1 MAFLFLRFGYTLK
14 VEFKKETLKNG
25 VRLLTLPMSHLDS
38 VAVIIGVSAG
48 SRFEEPRTQGVAH
61 FTEHMLFKGTK
72 RRPNNRVIATELE
85 SKGASFNAFTGPDI
99 TAYYVRSA
107 AKNLPW
113 SLEILTDLVFNS
125 KFDPKEIEKEKG
137 VIIEELRMNH
147 DNPQDWVEHL
157 SLGMVFPNHP
167 LGRLITGTEETIKG
181 MKQSDFLSY
190 LDGWYRSKNMVAI
203 IAGNLSQKGAL
214 AKARELLAVLPKR
227 SVGQPLA
234 FTRKQ
239 KNSAVLVEERP
250 TDQTHYILG
259 IRGYHRSHP
268 KREALELLVTVLGGG
283 MSSRLFEEIREKR
296 GLAYYVGAASYEFT
310 DTGVVMVKAGVN
322 SKKSAEAVKVT
333 MGELAR
339 LKDQAVPE
347 KELAKAKEMIR
358 GHLLLGVESTGG
370 AGMYALEQEVLEG
383 KFETPEEKLKRID
396 AVAAKDLRQVAQD
409 IFVAKN
415 INLALIGPHKD
426 SEIFRKLLSL

>member
-1 MAFLFLRFGYTLK
+1 MGKQPALQRLHRWIVGGRVNLWRKSFESTALGKNCPFDASIGCYRSCAAIPKTQSGPSDHVRESGKFKTTVLIFPKVKKPKAFLLLAFLFLRFGYTLN

-214 AKARELLAVLPKR
+214 ANAREVLAVLP
-227 SVGQPLA
+227 QP
-234 FTRKQ
+234 F
-239 KNSAVLVEERP
+239 
-250 TDQTHYILG
+250 
-259 IRGYHRSHP
+259 
-268 KREALELLVTVLGGG
+268 
-283 MSSRLFEEIREKR
+283 
-296 GLAYYVGAASYEFT
+296 
-310 DTGVVMVKAGVN
+310 
-322 SKKSAEAVKVT
+322 
-333 MGELAR
+333 
-339 LKDQAVPE
+339 
-347 KELAKAKEMIR
+347 
-358 GHLLLGVESTGG
+358 
-370 AGMYALEQEVLEG
+370 
-383 KFETPEEKLKRID
+383 
-396 AVAAKDLRQVAQD
+396 
-409 IFVAKN
+409 
-415 INLALIGPHKD
+415 
-426 SEIFRKLLSL
+426 